1 MRHARAMFLTPAEL
15 SLIAPAAALLGVAL
29 GTAGT
34 AYLDRSRDRQAAEHA
49 RDQAVTEVQ
58 TATVDL
64 LTGVQAI
71 RSAYQQQ
78 TRWRHYLQVAVLA
91 TASIGSVLASGETP
105 SWKILDLHRMSPSLE
120 RLLAEV
126 RALDDKQRTI
136 AMDVATMVGPRV
148 TRFYEAA
155 GSLTLG
161 NDDAIADAAR
171 ALIRAVGALMEVIGG
186 QEKKYTAA
194 SQQVGDALGSFR
206 EAVGQERRRRRTS
219 RRRIRG
225 DGA

>member
-1 MRHARAMFLTPAEL
+1 VFLSPAEL

-34 AYLDRSRDRQAAEHA
+34 AYLDRSRDRRAAEQA
-49 RDQAVTEVQ
+49 RDQAVTELQ

-71 RSAYQQQ
+71 RGAYQQQ

-91 TASIGSVLASGETP
+91 TASIGSVLASGEVL
-105 SWKILDLHRMSPSLE
+105 SWKIFDLHRMSPSLE
-120 RLLAEV
+120 RLLAED
-126 RALDDKQRTI
+126 RALDDRQRTI
-136 AMDVATMVGPRV
+136 ALDVATIVGPRL

-161 NDDAIADAAR
+161 NDDKTADATR

-186 QEKKYTAA
+186 KEKKYAAA

-206 EAVGQERRRRRTS
+206 EVVGQERRLRRTPRRRV
-219 RRRIRG
+219 RG
-225 DGA
+225 GEA

>member
-1 MRHARAMFLTPAEL
+1 MFVTPAEL
-15 SLIAPAAALLGVAL
+15 SLVAPAAALLGVAL

-34 AYLDRSRDRQAAEHA
+34 AYLDRLRDRRAAERA
-49 RDQAVTEVQ
+49 RDQAVTELQ

-78 TRWRHYLQVAVLA
+78 TRRRHYLQVAVLA
-91 TASIGSVLASGETP
+91 TASIGSVLASGETL

-120 RLLAEV
+120 RLLAEN
-126 RALDDKQRTI
+126 RALDDRQRTI
-136 AMDVATMVGPRV
+136 ALDVATLVGPRV
-148 TRFYEAA
+148 TRFYQAA
-155 GSLTLG
+155 GALTLG
-161 NDDAIADAAR
+161 NDVEITDAAR

-186 QEKKYTAA
+186 KEKKYTAA

-206 EAVGQERRRRRTS
+206 EVVGQEHRLRRTS
-219 RRRIRG
+219 RRWIRG
-225 DGA
+225 GGA

>member
-1 MRHARAMFLTPAEL
+1 MFLTPAEL

-29 GTAGT
+29 GTVGT
-34 AYLDRSRDRQAAEHA
+34 AHLDRSRDRRAAEHA

-91 TASIGSVLASGETP
+91 TASIGSVLASGETL
-105 SWKILDLHRMSPSLE
+105 SWRILDLHRMSPSLE
-120 RLLAEV
+120 RLLAED

-136 AMDVATMVGPRV
+136 ALDVATMVGPRV

-161 NDDAIADAAR
+161 NDDEIADAVR
-171 ALIRAVGALMEVIGG
+171 ALIRAVGSLVEVIGG
-186 QEKKYTAA
+186 KEKKYTAA
-194 SQQVGDALGSFR
+194 SQHVGGALGSFR
-206 EAVGQERRRRRTS
+206 EAVGQERRHRRTS
-219 RRRIRG
+219 RRRIR
-225 DGA
+225 DGGA